1 MAPTLR
7 KRVAAGLT
15 KVNLRESRAGGRYNR
30 RMAAPFSYD
39 PAQLERWNKR
49 FSVDEYIF
57 GKGPNAFLASQRALF
72 KPGMR
77 ALCVADGE
85 GRNSVW
91 LASLGLDVTAF
102 DFSPVGVDKARALAR
117 EAGVAVDHRLS
128 DIFRWD
134 WREREY
140 DAVVV
145 IFAQFMGAEAR
156 KPLFEGMTAALAPGG
171 VLVMQG
177 YTPKQLDYA
186 TGGPKE
192 LENFYTAALLREA
205 FAGLEILHLREHED
219 EVDEGA
225 AHRGMSAL
233 VDFVARKR

>member
-1 MAPTLR
+1 MP
-7 KRVAAGLT
+7 
-15 KVNLRESRAGGRYNR
+15 SS
-30 RMAAPFSYD
+30 FSCD

-49 FSVDEYIF
+49 FSAGEYIF
-57 GKGPNAFLASQRALF
+57 GKAPNAFLASQRALF
-72 KPGMR
+72 EPGMR
-77 ALCVADGE
+77 VLSVADGE

-102 DFSPVGVDKARALAR
+102 DFSPVGVEKARALAR
-117 EAGVAVDHRLS
+117 EAGVKVDHRLC

-134 WREREY
+134 WAERTY

-156 KPLFEGMTAALAPGG
+156 KPLFEGMKEALAPGG

-177 YTPKQLDYA
+177 YTPKQLGYL

-192 LENFYTAALLREA
+192 TENFYTAKLLRES
-205 FAGLEILHLREHED
+205 FADLEILHLREHED
-219 EVDEGA
+219 EVDEGN

-233 VDFVARKR
+233 IDLVARKR